1 MKKISIIKENYYSIF
16 LILYF
21 LIGIFVSMNVGI
33 THDEPHSN
41 WVWELNKKKLSNLFL
56 STNYDINYLNTY
68 HGYYGV
74 GQYFI
79 SEPLELL
86 LSLFFSQ
93 DNINQEGRI
102 LLFKHP
108 TVFFFYFV
116 SGIFFRKLIFLSVKN
131 KNFANLSTILF
142 LTYPYILGHSFFNVK
157 DIPFMSIWVLCTY
170 YLIKNLNNF
179 FNKNTFKIKDLLI
192 LSISTSFLLSIRIN
206 GIIIFLEYLIFLIFY
221 LNVFKINF

>member
-1 MKKISIIKENYYSIF
+1 MKKISIFKENYYSIF
-16 LILYF
+16 LIFYF
-21 LIGIFVSMNVGI
+21 VIGIIVSMNVGI

-142 LTYPYILGHSFFNVK
+142 LTYPYILGHSFF
-157 DIPFMSIWVLCTY
+157 
-170 YLIKNLNNF
+170 
-179 FNKNTFKIKDLLI
+179 
-192 LSISTSFLLSIRIN
+192 
-206 GIIIFLEYLIFLIFY
+206 
-221 LNVFKINF
+221 

>member
-16 LILYF
+16 LILY
-21 LIGIFVSMNVGI
+21 LLVGIFVSMNVGI

-56 STNYDINYLNTY
+56 STNYDINNLNTY

-79 SEPLELL
+79 SEPFDFL
-86 LSLFFSQ
+86 LSLFFNQ
-93 DNINQEGRI
+93 DNVNQEGRI

-108 TVFFFYFV
+108 TVFLFYFV

-142 LTYPYILGHSFFNVK
+142 LTYPYILGHSFFNIK
-157 DIPFMSIWVLCTY
+157 DIPFMSIWVLCT
-170 YLIKNLNNF
+170 NN
-179 FNKNTFKIKDLLI
+179 
-192 LSISTSFLLSIRIN
+192 
-206 GIIIFLEYLIFLIFY
+206 
-221 LNVFKINF
+221 